1 MPLTGHLVPM
11 VFGVTRPKMRGSS
24 SRGVRCVMSPPKL
37 IDCITLALG
46 RVGSSLLAVVEVAG
60 HDLYVLPYHVGKS
73 CSGLAPEGWHVAVA
87 MS

>member
-1 MPLTGHLVPM
+1 
-11 VFGVTRPKMRGSS
+11 
-24 SRGVRCVMSPPKL
+24 MSPPKL

-73 CSGLAPEGWHVAVA
+73 CSGSAPRGCSSDLNSNVVLVIAT
-87 MS
+87 